1 MFKNRLAKLGEI
13 DFLSRLTTALAPADE
28 NVFRQAREHKGT
40 TETRQPNRSNGY
52 FTVRHLG
59 SV

>member
-1 MFKNRLAKLGEI
+1 MFKNRLAKLGEM

-28 NVFRQAREHKGT
+28 NVLRQAREHKGSS
-40 TETRQPNRSNGY
+40 EKRLPNQSNGY

-59 SV
+59 SI

>member
-1 MFKNRLAKLGEI
+1 MVKNRLAKLGEI

-28 NVFRQAREHKGT
+28 NVLRQVREHKGS
-40 TETRQPNRSNGY
+40 TEIKRPNRSNGY

-59 SV
+59 SI